1 MTHATNG
8 LKSGRKP
15 YVTRVRPHF
24 ITYSNPVYRFFVCS
38 LMVRSSRCYLKIRF
52 VICFAFFIHP
62 GVIYRQIIYR
72 IAFDK
77 VCGTTKC
84 RKKERSFRLSLFLHY
99 SVDVVVHF
107 VRVVVRHG
115 FDFILIDIL
124 HHARIVSPSTH
135 IRQIDVRHT
144 QDRTD

>member
-8 LKSGRKP
+8 LKSRRKP
-15 YVTRVRPHF
+15 YVTRVRLHF
-24 ITYSNPVYRFFVCS
+24 IAYSNPVYRFFLCPV
-38 LMVRSSRCYLKIRF
+38 MAQSSRCYDKIRF
-52 VICFAFFIHP
+52 VICFAFFIHS

-99 SVDVVVHF
+99 AVDVVVHL
-107 VRVVVRHG
+107 VRVVVRHR
-115 FDFILIDIL
+115 FDFILINTL
-124 HHARIVSPSTH
+124 HHTRIVFPSTH
-135 IRQIDVRHT
+135 ICQIDVRHT